1 MIRPIPILWYC
12 KIKGNQLKKRIE
24 MFLRNHRFMMI
35 VTLAIVKFVCILE
48 LDLELFHSQLD
59 FVPA

>member
-35 VTLAIVKFVCILE
+35 VTLAIVKFVYILE
-48 LDLELFHSQLD
+48 L
-59 FVPA
+59 